1 MQRSIFWSCCFHN
14 VVPFLC
20 NLPPGRTNQDTLS
33 PSLVYMIYIFFK
45 CIYDIYIYI
54 NTLTSYS
61 RTGVVEHMF
70 IHINVR
76 GFGMIW
82 PHSISIRSHDMR
94 HMHVNSHQH
103 HGIEVLR
110 VDQCLDEDTYMVL
123 KSAWSTSLQEWLSSW
138 TCVECVLAPAAKVN
152 YR

>member
-45 CIYDIYIYI
+45 CIIYIYI

-61 RTGVVEHMF
+61 RTGVVENMF

-76 GFGMIW
+76 GFGHTAVLSEVMICGICMW
-82 PHSISIRSHDMR
+82 IHINIR
-94 HMHVNSHQH
+94 
-103 HGIEVLR
+103 VLR